1 MKPVFFEEPIAL
13 VKRKLLNIRTLTLAV
28 AILFSV
34 SFTGCERLVQSQR
47 QKLRDRA
54 ADAEKTGDYQ
64 EALSLYESSLDSSP
78 ASANTHFQMAIICES
93 KINDP
98 LAALFHFRRCA
109 RLDPKGPHAAE
120 AEKSYDRLEPAVVAS
135 LSSSGSMSKA
145 DAVKLKNQN
154 AELRKQITD
163 LKAIVEA
170 NKAREKADRAAAA
183 KNRPKQSG
191 KPFNTTPDP
200 ELLKKL
206 GGKTYVVQPGDT
218 LAKIARKVYKSEA
231 RWGDIEDANRNNVEN
246 PKNLQPGQVLIIP
259 E

>member
-1 MKPVFFEEPIAL
+1 M
-13 VKRKLLNIRTLTLAV
+13 KRKLLDIRTLTPIV
-28 AILFSV
+28 ALLFSIT
-34 SFTGCERLVQSQR
+34 FTSCERLVQSQR
-47 QKLRDRA
+47 NKLRNQA
-54 ADAEKTGDYQ
+54 ADAAKTGDFQ
-64 EALSLYESSLDSSP
+64 EALAFYESSLDGSP
-78 ASANTHFQMAIICES
+78 DSADTHFQMAIICES
-93 KINDP
+93 KTNDP

-109 RLDPKGPHAAE
+109 RLDPKGPHATE
-120 AEKSYDRLEPAVVAS
+120 AEKSYERLEPAVVAS
-135 LSSSGSMSKA
+135 LSNSGSMSKA

-170 NKAREKADRAAAA
+170 NKAREKAERAAT
-183 KNRPKQSG
+183 KNRPKQAG
-191 KPFNTTPDP
+191 KPISTAPDP
-200 ELLKKL
+200 DLLRKL

-231 RWGDIEDANRNNVEN
+231 RWSDIEDANRNNIEN